1 MQIEINDDFDLAKI
15 VASGQCFRAGL
26 VDNGTYRFITGNNV
40 LYIQEAESGLFSVS
54 CDCDEW
60 NSVWV
65 KYFDLD
71 RNYRTIFEEEHG
83 KHPFVDRTMDAGRGL
98 RILRQD
104 PWEILVS
111 TIISQ
116 RKSIP
121 AIQKSVEIIAEKY
134 GIIKKTEYEELKL
147 FPSAK
152 DLLQVS
158 EDDMRKCGVGYRAPY
173 ILDAISKVASGEVDL
188 GVIKELPDGE
198 LLQSLERIRGVG
210 GKVANCVALFSYG
223 RTACVPVD
231 VWISRA
237 INDDCCGI
245 SPFDLYGENAG
256 IIQQYIFYYKLS
268 RQR

>member
-1 MQIEINDDFDLAKI
+1 MQIEIQDDFDLAKI
-15 VASGQCFRAGL
+15 VASGQCFRACQLDKGI
-26 VDNGTYRFITGNNV
+26 YRFITGKDV
-40 LYIQEAESGLFSVS
+40 VYIKEMERGVFSVS
-54 CDCDEW
+54 CEIDEW
-60 NSVWV
+60 QSIWV
-65 KYFDLD
+65 KYFDLN
-71 RNYRTIFEEEHG
+71 RNYRTICEEEYG
-83 KHPFVDRTMDAGRGL
+83 KHPFVDRTMDVGRGL

-134 GIIKKTEYEELKL
+134 GTIKKTEYGELKL

-152 DLLQVS
+152 DMLHVS
-158 EDDMRKCGVGYRAPY
+158 EDDIRKCGVGYRASY
-173 ILDAISKVASGEVDL
+173 ILDAISKVTSGEVNL
-188 GVIKELPDGE
+188 GMIAKLSDSE
-198 LLQSLERIRGVG
+198 LLQCLERIRGVG
-210 GKVANCVALFSYG
+210 EKVANCVALFSYG

-237 INDDCCGI
+237 IDDDCCGT

-256 IIQQYIFYYKLS
+256 IIQQYIFYYKWS